1 MLMYFIVI
9 VTVMDHRVVSRD
21 WMVHF
26 ILTRIIE
33 LCWYVI
39 NCIVLVRDRL
49 HLACRS
55 FTYFALSTASLCK
68 TSSLRGKGSKS
79 SEVSAFNMQPQ
90 MEKMMWSHMELS
102 YMHIQQITN
111 TLLVKVHQVLARARF
126 LLCLIVVA
134 IVVEKAII
142 EKLGFCPE
150 MTPKFVLPTATLTKE
165 TSLNFPDRHSP
176 IAWIYDSISSRATYT
191 RRVVRKSKRVGE
203 VFLVELTHERINCH
217 VPSGLVLGAN
227 GAWEDAKDALVRGE
241 TKATMGL

>member
-111 TLLVKVHQVLARARF
+111 TLLVKVHQ
-126 LLCLIVVA
+126 
-134 IVVEKAII
+134 
-142 EKLGFCPE
+142 KLGFCPE